1 MTIFE
6 AGLPGFKRYYEVM
19 AKIYRLQYEQV
30 LNASLEDAWRFF
42 SQADNLEKITPT
54 YMRFD
59 ITSPHTGK
67 PVYAGQIITYII
79 RPLLGI
85 PLRWMTEITHVV
97 EGKYFIDEQR
107 EGPYRMWH
115 HQHHFEVVPEGVK
128 MTDIVHYSL
137 PLGILGKLAHALFV
151 QRQLQDIF
159 LFRKQ
164 AVEKLFAK
172 RS

>member
-1 MTIFE
+1 
-6 AGLPGFKRYYEVM
+6 M

-30 LNASLEDAWRFF
+30 LNTNMEEAWKFF
-42 SQADNLEKITPT
+42 SRAENLEKITPA

-59 ITSPHTGK
+59 ITSPQTDK

-79 RPLLGI
+79 RPVLSI
-85 PLRWMTEITHVV
+85 PIRWMTEITHVV

-115 HQHHFEVVPEGVK
+115 HQHHFEAVPEGVK

-137 PLGILGKLAHALFV
+137 PFGVLGTAAHALFV
-151 QRQLQDIF
+151 QRQLRDIF
-159 LFRKQ
+159 LFRKE
-164 AVEKLFAK
+164 AVERMFAS
-172 RS
+172 RT

>member
-1 MTIFE
+1 
-6 AGLPGFKRYYEVM
+6 M

-30 LNASLEDAWRFF
+30 LNTNVDEAWTFF
-42 SQADNLEKITPT
+42 SRAENLEKITPA

-59 ITSPHTGK
+59 VTSPQTGK

-79 RPLLGI
+79 RPVLGI
-85 PLRWMTEITHVV
+85 PLRWMTEITHVAG
-97 EGKYFIDEQR
+97 GKYFVDEQR

-115 HQHHFEVVPEGVK
+115 HQHHFEEVPGGVK

-137 PLGILGKLAHALFV
+137 PLGIFGRLAHALFV
-151 QRQLQDIF
+151 QQQLRDIF
-159 LFRKQ
+159 RYRQ
-164 AVEKLFAK
+164 EAVEGFFGR